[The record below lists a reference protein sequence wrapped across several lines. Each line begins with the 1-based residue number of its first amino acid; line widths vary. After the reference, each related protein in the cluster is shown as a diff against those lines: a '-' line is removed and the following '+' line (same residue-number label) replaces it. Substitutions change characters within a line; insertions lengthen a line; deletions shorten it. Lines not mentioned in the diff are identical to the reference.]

1 MDDCISRQAAIE
13 ARYGEIQLL
22 HGDCL
27 ELMKDIPDKSI
38 DMILCDLPYGSTRN
52 KWDLIISFNEL
63 WAHYER
69 IIKDN
74 GAIILFCDGMFTAKL
89 LLSNPKLWRYNLV
102 WDKQR
107 GCDFLNANVK
117 PLKSHEDIAVFYK
130 KKPTYNKQYWYST
143 PYKRTKNGSLSTNYG
158 FRNEAWTESED
169 GRRNPLS
176 VLSFSRDSD
185 RTHPTQKPVS
195 LLEWLIKTYTNE
207 GDLVLDNCCGS
218 GSTGV
223 ACVNLNRNFIGM
235 ELKQEYFNIATER
248 INDARL
254 NQQTGRD

>member
-1 MDDCISRQAAIE
+1 MSN
-13 ARYGEIQLL
+13 L
-22 HGDCL
+22 
-27 ELMKDIPDKSI
+27 PDKSI
-38 DMILCDLPYGSTRN
+38 DLILCDLPYGSTRN
-52 KWDLIISFNEL
+52 KWDLIIPFNEL
-63 WAHYER
+63 WTHYER

-102 WDKQR
+102 WNKQR

-223 ACVNLNRNFIGM
+223 ACMNTNRRFIGM
-235 ELKQEYFNIATER
+235 ELDEKYLQIAKER
-248 INDARL
+248 LGIDDAI
-254 NQQTGRD
+254 QIS

>member
-1 MDDCISRQAAIE
+1 MQDNNNKQITLW
-13 ARYGEIQLL
+13 G
-22 HGDCL
+22 GDCL
-27 ELMKDIPDKSI
+27 VLMSNLPDKSI
-38 DMILCDLPYGSTRN
+38 DLILCDLPYGSTRN
-52 KWDLIISFNEL
+52 KWDLIIPFNEL
-63 WAHYER
+63 WTHYER

-102 WDKQR
+102 WNKQR

-223 ACVNLNRNFIGM
+223 ACMNTNRRFIGM
-235 ELKQEYFNIATER
+235 ELDEKYLQIAKER
-248 INDARL
+248 LGIDDAI
-254 NQQTGRD
+254 QIS

>member
-1 MDDCISRQAAIE
+1 MNN
-13 ARYGEIQLL
+13 L
-22 HGDCL
+22 
-27 ELMKDIPDKSI
+27 PDKSI
-38 DMILCDLPYGSTRN
+38 DMILADLPYQSTRN
-52 KWDLIISFNEL
+52 RWDILIPLDKL
-63 WAHYER
+63 WEQYER

-74 GAIILFCDGMFTAKL
+74 GAIVLFCDGMFTAKL
-89 LLSNPKLWRYNLV
+89 LLSNQKLWRYNLV

-130 KKPTYNKQYWYST
+130 KKPTYNKQFWYSE

-158 FRNEAWTESED
+158 FRKEAFSESED

-176 VLSFSRDSD
+176 ILSFPRDSD
-185 RTHPTQKPVS
+185 RLHPTQKPVA

-207 GDLVLDNCCGS
+207 GDLILDNCCGS

-223 ACVNLNRNFIGM
+223 ACLNTNRRFIGM
-235 ELKQEYFNIATER
+235 ELDEKYLQIAKER
-248 INDARL
+248 LGVKDVIQIGND
-254 NQQTGRD
+254 N

>member
-1 MDDCISRQAAIE
+1 MQNNNDKQISLW
-13 ARYGEIQLL
+13 G
-22 HGDCL
+22 GDCL
-27 ELMKDIPDKSI
+27 VLMSNLPDKSI
-38 DMILCDLPYGSTRN
+38 DLILCDLPYGSTRN
-52 KWDLIISFNEL
+52 KWDLIIPFDDL
-63 WAHYER
+63 WTQYER

-158 FRNEAWTESED
+158 FRNEAWSKSED

-176 VLSFSRDSD
+176 ILSFPRDSD
-185 RTHPTQKPVS
+185 RTHPTQKPVA

-223 ACVNLNRNFIGM
+223 ACLNTDRRFIGM
-235 ELKQEYFNIATER
+235 ELDEKYLRIARER
-248 INDARL
+248 LGIDDAI
-254 NQQTGRD
+254 QIS